1 LIYSDL
7 TPDQQAMLN
16 HLTELRKGIVEGTSI
31 SKQLEAA
38 VLLLDL
44 YEAILEVNGIL
55 IYENQQKV
63 TEH

>member
-1 LIYSDL
+1 
-7 TPDQQAMLN
+7 MLN
-16 HLTELRKGIVEGTSI
+16 HLTELRRGIVEGTSI
-31 SKQLEAA
+31 SKQFEAA